1 MSRNCK
7 DEAMRCR
14 YCGSEKT
21 YKSGIIKGKQRYK
34 CKDCGKNFLE
44 TDGRSKQTTIAK
56 RSLAV
61 MLYTFSKASYN
72 FLAKKI
78 FHCSPTTIM
87 NWVKKASAEEKMPK
101 ITEDIEE
108 IEFDEMWHF
117 VGSKKT
123 KNGSS
128 KQWIVKQEKLLPGLQ
143 VTVMLQPS
151 KNCIAKSNT

>member
-1 MSRNCK
+1 MY
-7 DEAMRCR
+7 CR

-21 YKSGIIKGKQRYK
+21 HKSGKIRGKQRYK

-44 TDGRSKQTTIAK
+44 TDGRIKETTLAK
-56 RSLAV
+56 RALAV

-87 NWVKKASAEEKMPK
+87 NWVKKASAETKMPK
-101 ITEDIEE
+101 ITEDIKD

-128 KQWIVKQEKLLPGLQ
+128 KQWIVKQERLLPGLQ
-143 VTVMLQPS
+143 VIVMLKPS
-151 KNCIAKSNT
+151 KNYTAKSNT

>member
-1 MSRNCK
+1 MH
-7 DEAMRCR
+7 CR
-14 YCGSEKT
+14 YCGSEST
-21 YKSGIIKGKQRYK
+21 HKSGIIRGKQRYK

-44 TDGRSKQTTIAK
+44 TDGRIKEITIAK
-56 RSLAV
+56 RALAV

-87 NWVKKASAEEKMPK
+87 NWVKKASAEVKMPK

-117 VGSKKT
+117 IGQKKT

-128 KQWIVKQEKLLPGLQ
+128 KQWIVKQEKLLPGLR
-143 VTVMLQPS
+143 VTVMLQPL
-151 KNCIAKSNT
+151 KNCMNKSNT